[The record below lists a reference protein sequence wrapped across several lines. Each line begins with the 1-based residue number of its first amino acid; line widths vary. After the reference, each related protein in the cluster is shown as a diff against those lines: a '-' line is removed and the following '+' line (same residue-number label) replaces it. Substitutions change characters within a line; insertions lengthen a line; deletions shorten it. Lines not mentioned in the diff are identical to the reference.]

1 MQSGKPLKT
10 FCEVDLDS
18 LVPQFS
24 LEVDDE
30 GRPLV
35 CECFQPRL
43 DIRQIYLGE
52 IPYSSSIFR
61 SPLSPLR
68 NACRASQPM
77 AKTSFRRC
85 KKTLILI
92 LNDIDTILP
101 GTLCS
106 FIRPTEEL
114 FLCERLPCVTRRP
127 PRIVAVIRAGLSG
140 DQSEQS

>member
-1 MQSGKPLKT
+1 MQSGKSLKT

-43 DIRQIYLGE
+43 DIRQIYLVE

-77 AKTSFRRC
+77 EKTSFRRC
-85 KKTLILI
+85 KK
-92 LNDIDTILP
+92 NAHSDIDTILP

-127 PRIVAVIRAGLSG
+127 PRIVAMIRAGLSG